1 MGTIVYNAMLLV
13 SSLFKINPIEIAL
26 WTFRRNEKD
35 VVNLYNTLSPVM
47 QLAVGGDMLNFGY
60 WDKKDTSPID
70 AQNRLCDKIGKIA
83 ELNSANSL
91 LDVGSGLSSPAIMW
105 AKLYPNIDISCLNIN
120 YTQLQL
126 AKKIVKEK
134 IPNSVIHE
142 INSTSTMLPFS
153 TNSVERII
161 ALESAQHF
169 KPFSN
174 FISESHRVLK
184 KDGIF
189 TFAIPVVKKNSSI
202 KNLGILAL
210 TWSSEHYTED
220 FVISKTIRKFKLVE
234 KTEIGS
240 DVFESL
246 TNYYIKN
253 RNMLKNKILTQYPS
267 YVENI
272 LFKSLLKM
280 KKASREELID
290 YLLIKCIKID

>member
-1 MGTIVYNAMLLV
+1 M
-13 SSLFKINPIEIAL
+13 AL
-26 WTFRRNEKD
+26 WTFRRNEND

-47 QLAVGGDMLNFGY
+47 QLATGGNMLNFGY
-60 WDKKDTSPID
+60 WHKDDKSPID
-70 AQNRLCDKIGKIA
+70 AQNRLCNKIGQLT
-83 ELNSANSL
+83 ELDSARSL
-91 LDVGSGLSSPAIMW
+91 LDVGSGLSSPSIRW
-105 AKLYPNIDISCLNIN
+105 TKLHPNINILCLNIN
-120 YTQLQL
+120 YNQLQL
-126 AKKIVKEK
+126 AKKTLNKN
-134 IPNSVIHE
+134 IPSSMIQV
-142 INSTSTMLPFS
+142 INSTATKFPLSS
-153 TNSVERII
+153 NSMERII

-174 FISESHRVLK
+174 FISESHRVLE

-210 TWSSEHYTED
+210 TWSSEHYTQD
-220 FVISKTIRKFKLVE
+220 FVISKTTRKFKLIE

-253 RNMLKNKILTQYPS
+253 RNMLKNKILMQYPS